1 MQDSERIDKLEDRVG
16 KIEERMAVAET
27 DIKDIKD
34 DLRDIKDNTTWT
46 LRLLL
51 GAISTAVITGIIGIV
66 FASIHIS

>member
-1 MQDSERIDKLEDRVG
+1 VEDSERIDRLETRVG

-34 DLRDIKDNTTWT
+34 DLRDIKDNTKWT
-46 LRLLL
+46 LRLLI
-51 GAISTAVITGIIGIV
+51 GGISTAVITGIVGII